1 MMINKERGRVL
12 INIIIRYIIAILV
25 SIIVS
30 LWVIGFYY
38 GEVAR

>member
-1 MMINKERGRVL
+1 MMINKERGKVL
-12 INIIIRYIIAILV
+12 MNIIIRYIIAILV

>member
-1 MMINKERGRVL
+1 M
-12 INIIIRYIIAILV
+12 NIIIRYIIAILV